1 MGHNQYN
8 FGHLPLAWRDMVGL
22 FRVVKIYVTEGGR
35 NDGQPKVMDKI
46 LGIVYR
52 TKATADSGIE

>member
-1 MGHNQYN
+1 MA
-8 FGHLPLAWRDMVGL
+8 GHLPLAWRDMVGL